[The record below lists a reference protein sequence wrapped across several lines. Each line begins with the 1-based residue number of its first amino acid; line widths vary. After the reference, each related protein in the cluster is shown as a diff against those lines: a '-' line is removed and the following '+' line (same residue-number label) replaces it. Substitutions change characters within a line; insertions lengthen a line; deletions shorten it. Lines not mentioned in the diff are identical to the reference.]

1 MLDTSEHI
9 TNTADIDLGPAPDPW
24 RLPAGRTQTARDSV
38 ENRSP
43 GEHDDYWERGSPG
56 RVSSQTQSEVRENV
70 TFSIKP
76 IHTKIKSG
84 RVAFVTRGPFS
95 TKENH
100 SLYVDQS

>member
-43 GEHDDYWERGSPG
+43 GEHWGLLGKRKPWACQFTDPVRGQ
-56 RVSSQTQSEVRENV
+56 RKCHIFN
-70 TFSIKP
+70 
-76 IHTKIKSG
+76 
-84 RVAFVTRGPFS
+84 
-95 TKENH
+95 
-100 SLYVDQS
+100 